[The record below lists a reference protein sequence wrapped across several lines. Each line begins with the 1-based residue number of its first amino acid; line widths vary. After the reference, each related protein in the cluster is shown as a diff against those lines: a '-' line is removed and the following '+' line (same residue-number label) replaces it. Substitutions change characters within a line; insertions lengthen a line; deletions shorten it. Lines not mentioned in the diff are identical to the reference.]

1 MAKKGRARTRARNPI
16 HHYYSKLAFDGK
28 RIVSETQKDDEHV
41 RRRVYTLKQLNREIP
56 IAGELVKKHLG
67 GVVPRTLSY
76 PISRKVAFRSVLPS
90 PADIGLLPPREMSH
104 NDNNHNHN
112 KKKKTRRRQ
121 RRQPSDDD
129 VNMRLVV
136 EDNDD
141 NDRRHNLFDLP

>member
-1 MAKKGRARTRARNPI
+1 MRYIYIMVKKGRARTRARKPG
-16 HHYYSKLAFDGK
+16 HHYYSKMVFDGK
-28 RIVSETQKDDEHV
+28 RIVSETQKDDEPV

-90 PADIGLLPPREMSH
+90 PADIGLLPPREMNH
-104 NDNNHNHN
+104 NNH
-112 KKKKTRRRQ
+112 TRRQR
-121 RRQPSDDD
+121 RRQPSDEDD

-136 EDNDD
+136 EDENNDG
-141 NDRRHNLFDLP
+141 RHNLFDLP

>member
-1 MAKKGRARTRARNPI
+1 MAKKGRVQTRARKSA
-16 HHYYSKLAFDGK
+16 HHYYSKMAFDGK
-28 RIVSETQKDDEHV
+28 RIVSETQKDDEPV

-90 PADIGLLPPREMSH
+90 PADIGLLPPPEM
-104 NDNNHNHN
+104 NNHNNHN
-112 KKKKTRRRQ
+112 NHNNNNKKKTRRRRQ
-121 RRQPSDDD
+121 QPSDD

-136 EDNDD
+136 EDNAGDD
-141 NDRRHNLFDLP
+141 KLHNLFDLP

>member
-1 MAKKGRARTRARNPI
+1 MAKKGRAQTRARKSA
-16 HHYYSKLAFDGK
+16 HHYYSKMAFDGK
-28 RIVSETQKDDEHV
+28 RIVSETQKDDEPV

-104 NDNNHNHN
+104 NHNNHNNHN
-112 KKKKTRRRQ
+112 NNKKKTRRR
-121 RRQPSDDD
+121 RRQQPNDDD
-129 VNMRLVV
+129 NMRLVV
-136 EDNDD
+136 EDNDI
-141 NDRRHNLFDLP
+141 FDLP

>member
-1 MAKKGRARTRARNPI
+1 MYIMAKKGRAQTRARKSA
-16 HHYYSKLAFDGK
+16 HHYYSKMAFDGK
-28 RIVSETQKDDEHV
+28 RIVSETQKDDEPV

-104 NDNNHNHN
+104 NHNNHNNHN
-112 KKKKTRRRQ
+112 NNKKKTRRR
-121 RRQPSDDD
+121 RRQQPNDDD
-129 VNMRLVV
+129 NMRLVV
-136 EDNDD
+136 EDNDI
-141 NDRRHNLFDLP
+141 FDLP

>member
-1 MAKKGRARTRARNPI
+1 MVKKGRARTRARKTA
-16 HHYYSKLAFDGK
+16 HHYYSKMAFDGK
-28 RIVSETQKDDEHV
+28 RIVSETQKDDEPV

-104 NDNNHNHN
+104 NHHNHNHHNHNNHNNHN
-112 KKKKTRRRQ
+112 NNTRRR
-121 RRQPSDDD
+121 RPSDDD

-136 EDNDD
+136 EDNDI
-141 NDRRHNLFDLP
+141 FDLP

>member
-1 MAKKGRARTRARNPI
+1 MVKKGRARTRTRNPRPNA
-16 HHYYSKLAFDGK
+16 HHYYSKMAFDGK
-28 RIVSETQKDDEHV
+28 RIVSETQKDDEPV

-90 PADIGLLPPREMSH
+90 PADIGLLPPREMRHH
-104 NDNNHNHN
+104 NNNNNNNN
-112 KKKKTRRRQ
+112 KKNTR

-129 VNMRLVV
+129 NMRLVV
-136 EDNDD
+136 EDDDD
-141 NDRRHNLFDLP
+141 NDKRHNLFDLP